1 MWLFPE
7 RLPLFTLFEMDIDFG
22 TEAYLNIKY
31 NYLQV
36 SFFKKLLRVK
46 HNFIAKQVKAMK
58 NILMILAEKNCL
70 EEHSRNFP
78 IK

>member
-7 RLPLFTLFEMDIDFG
+7 GLSLFTLFYVDIDFG
-22 TEAYLNIKY
+22 TEAHLNIKC

-46 HNFIAKQVKAMK
+46 HNFIAKQVKAME
-58 NILMILAEKNCL
+58 NILMILAEKNFL
-70 EEHSRNFP
+70 WRAQKELSY
-78 IK
+78 